1 MNALASLSLPAQ
13 PFASYRLPCVFCQA
27 LHSSQPISYP
37 FCKSGRVLGARNPHG
52 RSEQTR
58 RRYSNR
64 AATLLPPAGEHIGM
78 HRTVDFQPQ
87 RNNLSEQR
95 VSAVSETAG
104 RHRKGPP
111 AHVPAGVGFVAG
123 RRDESEGHAPPTRR
137 ALLPGSARRV
147 PRTRFGCP
155 RRVTP
160 PAAPHPYRRGRA
172 PRTPASGRA
181 RRARATPR
189 RTRP

>member
-1 MNALASLSLPAQ
+1 MQAPDQQRS
-13 PFASYRLPCVFCQA
+13 RRA
-27 LHSSQPISYP
+27 LHSSGTQRLGSRPSILSAIKRSHSAQSRSLVRETLRFLVNQPI
-37 FCKSGRVLGARNPHG
+37 GR
-52 RSEQTR
+52 
-58 RRYSNR
+58 
-64 AATLLPPAGEHIGM
+64 
-78 HRTVDFQPQ
+78 VDFQPQ

-137 ALLPGSARRV
+137 ALLPDSARRV

-160 PAAPHPYRRGRA
+160 PTAPHPYRRGRA

-181 RRARATPR
+181 RRARATPH